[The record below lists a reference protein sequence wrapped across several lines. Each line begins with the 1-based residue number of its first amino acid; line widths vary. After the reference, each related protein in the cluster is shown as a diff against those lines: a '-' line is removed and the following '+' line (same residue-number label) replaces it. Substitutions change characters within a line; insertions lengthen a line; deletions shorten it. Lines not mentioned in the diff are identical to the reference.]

1 MNEVELDVGFTQ
13 KEMDILLLLNCGFKN
28 REIADSMKVSQRTID
43 AHLYNMGKKLKK
55 HGLHWGKVMVRR
67 NEP

>member
-1 MNEVELDVGFTQ
+1 MNEVELEVGFTQ

-28 REIADSMKVSQRTID
+28 REIAEAMKVSCRTIE
-43 AHLYNMGKKLKK
+43 AHIFNMTKKLRK

-67 NEP
+67 NES